1 MRPADELNQPKFV
14 LTLPREKTQDE
25 IEIEQSG
32 DIDALQRYR
41 WNVVHQNKYHYANRA
56 VELLRVEQELRSTVQ
71 EEQILAEKPET
82 TRSWSIYNDTQSKL
96 QALDKRYWLLERQW
110 WKVRNSFVEGPLI
123 RGFDLWRSHPL
134 WYMHRVLVEDC
145 ERRGGCC
152 SRSCGCCVNR
162 EIGKTRQLGAGHC
175 MVACGCCHR
184 APGFELTEKEKM
196 GFLTDFH
203 IVDDHSLYRLRINRV
218 SIWGLSLD
226 SHVSPFDMIIM
237 PRGWEKVLSKEQMTK
252 GKVEQVD
259 EASALIDEE
268 EKNEAASGY

>member
-134 WYMHRVLVEDC
+134 CLVAALDPSGVRLFLWDVFLFFFAVVAILRLDYFFKRVIDRGFPPPTPPTPPPELPVRRRPPMTAEDHA
-145 ERRGGCC
+145 R
-152 SRSCGCCVNR
+152 
-162 EIGKTRQLGAGHC
+162 ILAKY
-175 MVACGCCHR
+175 R
-184 APGFELTEKEKM
+184 ANHPPATPQQG
-196 GFLTDFH
+196 
-203 IVDDHSLYRLRINRV
+203 
-218 SIWGLSLD
+218 
-226 SHVSPFDMIIM
+226 
-237 PRGWEKVLSKEQMTK
+237 
-252 GKVEQVD
+252 D
-259 EASALIDEE
+259 E
-268 EKNEAASGY
+268 